1 VLKLPQLA
9 LAAWL
14 SDVEHESPDVQPV
27 NEKDRQ
33 KGPAAWRN
41 REGCHDEWTMWHKAI
56 SNGSEKVIVLHGWFG
71 DHRAYASLFDHL
83 DTASFTYAFA
93 DIRGYGNSRDI
104 DGDYTIGETASD
116 TAARA

>member
-1 VLKLPQLA
+1 

-41 REGCHDEWTMWHKAI
+41 REECHDEWTMWQ
-56 SNGSEKVIVLHGWFG
+56 G
-71 DHRAYASLFDHL
+71 HRQRIGKGHRSARLVRRPSCHASLFDHL
-83 DTASFTYAFA
+83 DTASFTYSFA
-93 DIRGYGNSRDI
+93 DIRGYGNSRGI